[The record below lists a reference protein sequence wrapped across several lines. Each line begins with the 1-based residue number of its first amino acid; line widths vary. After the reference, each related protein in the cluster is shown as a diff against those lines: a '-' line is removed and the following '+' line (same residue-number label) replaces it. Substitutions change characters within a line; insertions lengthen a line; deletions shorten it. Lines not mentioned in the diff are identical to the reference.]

1 MQFTQQEIDSKRY
14 AKCIEVSKR
23 VRFDIDR
30 DNSALTIFGHGPHY
44 CIGVHLARSEMR
56 AMIDSGLDFLPEG
69 ARHREDLVE
78 YQRTGFFQRP
88 LNCPVDFG
96 G

>member
-1 MQFTQQEIDSKRY
+1 VFPDPD
-14 AKCIEVSKR
+14 
-23 VRFDIDR
+23 RFDIDR

-56 AMIDSGLDFLPEG
+56 ATIDAALDLLPAG
-69 ARHREDLVE
+69 ARHRTDLIE
-78 YQRTGFFQRP
+78 WQRLGMFRRP

-96 G
+96 A